1 MKLLFK
7 LFALI
12 FVLALVGVGI
22 FIWMFDIN
30 SYRADI
36 EAKLSAALNR
46 PVTIQRIEM
55 KISMIPTVKI
65 TDITIGNPTGFSDK
79 TPFVKVGSAEGT
91 LALGPLIID
100 KKVQIVSIS
109 LQKAEVN
116 VVNTPKQNNLTFGTE
131 SNGKK
136 STDTA
141 MGSSANVLASNP
153 YLSNMRVD
161 SIDMKEVLISYQ
173 DKEKTHKLTLN
184 NLSLKALRM
193 LTLDMNYDAKPIQ
206 LSINADWLSL
216 IKGTNNIVFNGELKI
231 FDISSKIFGSIGN
244 IQQLKDVVISVD
256 AQMPQLQETLK
267 QLGVNTNVPAST
279 AKVSGFIKGDT
290 ENVNLDNVKI
300 VLDDVVE
307 LKVKGG
313 LQNIQTN
320 ISGNALGT
328 LTLPKSA
335 LAEKLGLQPMNVSFS
350 ATLKD
355 SVLAVEKLTL
365 TANRSD
371 IDAIFSL
378 KKNKENIAI
387 NGRVVSNYL
396 DKNDFLTPAD
406 TTAQKPATNTNAVAQ
421 QGTTVSNQQPKSDIL
436 SLLTGQIDWQLA
448 NVKLIPDADEYYGIT
463 GRTAF
468 NNGVITANPLQIRT
482 IAGTLNTAVQVKNA
496 LSVPQIQV
504 TASAENLNLDNLKFL
519 TEYVSGSTANL
530 MANLAFVGT
539 DTTQILSTL
548 TGTAEVE
555 VTQGKIVNKWFNA
568 LPETVGLFQKAKSFS
583 YSQTDAES
591 TLNCGVINVKA
602 NNGILTMKDSV
613 AVETSTL
620 NLLLSGTV
628 DLPQQSMNVSLI
640 PELPNSSYNNA
651 LQMTQIIKLTGSF
664 TAPKVSLDAREVVQN
679 TVAQAT
685 DKAINK
691 LIDKA
696 NEKGVGDLL
705 TAVGVTN
712 ENTQV
717 TQPTYTS
724 MCERALGR
732 KLKGR
737 VYAEPVRQ
745 QTPKAEEVVQPAQP
759 KKLTTQDEL
768 KNQLI
773 KSISILAQ

>member
-12 FVLALVGVGI
+12 LVLALIGACI
-22 FIWMFDIN
+22 FIWLFDIN

-36 EAKLSAALNR
+36 EAKLSTALNR
-46 PVTIQRIEM
+46 PVSIQRIEM
-55 KISMIPTVKI
+55 KISMIPTIKI
-65 TDITIGNPTGFSDK
+65 TDIVIGNPTGFSDN
-79 TPFVKVGSAEGT
+79 TPFVKVASAEGT
-91 LALGPLIID
+91 LALGPLIMD
-100 KKVQIVSIS
+100 KKVQIIGIS

-116 VVNTPKQNNLTFGTE
+116 VVNTPTQNNLTFGMQ
-131 SNGKK
+131 NKDNKK
-136 STDTA
+136 T
-141 MGSSANVLASNP
+141 NVATGNSVGTLTSNP

-161 SIDMKEVLISYQ
+161 SIDMKEVTVSYQ

-184 NLSLKALRM
+184 NLSLKSLRM
-193 LTLDMNYDAKPIQ
+193 LTLDMNYDNKPIQ
-206 LSINADWLSL
+206 LTVNTDWMSL
-216 IKGTNNIVFNGELKI
+216 IKGANNLIFNGELKI
-231 FDISSKIFGSIGN
+231 FDISSKIFGSLGN
-244 IQQLKDVVISVD
+244 IQQLKDIVISID
-256 AQMPQLQETLK
+256 AQMPQLQKTLK
-267 QLGVNTNVPAST
+267 QLGINADIPASS
-279 AKVSGFIKGDT
+279 AMVSGFIKGDT

-300 VLDDVVE
+300 ILDESVE
-307 LKVKGG
+307 LKMKGG
-313 LQNIQTN
+313 LQDIQKN
-320 ISGNALGT
+320 ISGNASGT
-328 LTLPKSA
+328 LTLQKSA
-335 LAEKLGLQPMNVSFS
+335 LTEKLGLQPMNMTFS
-350 ATLKD
+350 TTLKND
-355 SVLAVEKLTL
+355 VLAIEKLTL

-371 IDAIFSL
+371 IDAVFSL
-378 KKNKENIAI
+378 KKNKENITV
-387 NGRVVSNYL
+387 NGRIVSNYL
-396 DKNDFLTPAD
+396 DKNDFLNS
-406 TTAQKPATNTNAVAQ
+406 AQEPTQSGTPATNTSPQ
-421 QGTTVSNQQPKSDIL
+421 QDTLVPAQQPKSDIL

-448 NVKLIPDADEYYGIT
+448 NVKLIPDEDEYYGIT
-463 GRTAF
+463 GRTSF

-482 IAGTLNTAVQVKNA
+482 IAGTLNTAIQVQNA
-496 LSVPQIQV
+496 LSVPQIQI
-504 TASAENLNLDNLKFL
+504 TASAENLNLDKLKFL

-539 DTTQILSTL
+539 DTAQILSTL
-548 TGTAEVE
+548 TGTTEVE

-628 DLPQQSMNVSLI
+628 DLPKQTMNVSLI
-640 PELPNSSYNNA
+640 PELPNSSHNNA
-651 LQMTQIIKLTGSF
+651 LQMAQIIKLTGSF

-737 VYAEPVRQ
+737 IYTEPVRQ
-745 QTPKAEEVVQPAQP
+745 QTPKVEETVQPAQP